1 VIVAA
6 VEEVTP
12 ELVRAFARLLP
23 QLSPAAPLMTA
34 ADLQAIVGASAT
46 TLLVARE
53 GSGGPDAG
61 TILGSTTLVVFRIP
75 GGLRARIESVVVDGP
90 ARGRGVGEAL
100 CRAAIERARSAGV
113 ALVDLESSPEREA
126 ANRLYLRLGF
136 ERRGSNPYRLRLGP
150 ARAPR

>member
-12 ELVRAFARLLP
+12 ELEQAFARLLP

-34 ADLQAIVGASAT
+34 ADLQAIVGSSAT

-53 GSGGPDAG
+53 GSGGD
-61 TILGSTTLVVFRIP
+61 ILGSTTLVVFRIP
-75 GGLRARIESVVVDGP
+75 GGLRARIESVVVDAP

-100 CRAAIERARSAGV
+100 CRAAIERARSAGA

-126 ANRLYLRLGF
+126 ANRLYVRLGF

-150 ARAPR
+150 APTPR